1 MRGSGEYTVRLRLY
15 CRPDGYTWAGVNW
28 GSNSIS
34 AQGTELKNES
44 GETYVT
50 GHTADVQFDD
60 GEAKRET
67 WWWSSNN
74 YSRVRQAYSRGAH
87 PGFIQ
92 QLRDADTLTV
102 WANSESGTVKVDF
115 DVRNLNYALS
125 QQPEHCREPDAYS
138 KWVWDEWE
146 TRSGKASYSITLYSE
161 KADDIYLD
169 IYCRGDQTDHRAALV
184 DWGNRRPYVADD
196 TFEIRQTDGSLHSS
210 SHTARVRYG
219 HGTPQSESWQLFSP
233 EITARNRSLLG
244 GFVGDSVGKIARFR
258 QVDTVTIWTDA
269 GSDTIEAEFDVR
281 RLDKALARMDRH
293 CK

>member
-1 MRGSGEYTVRLRLY
+1 M
-15 CRPDGYTWAGVNW
+15 
-28 GSNSIS
+28 
-34 AQGTELKNES
+34 
-44 GETYVT
+44 
-50 GHTADVQFDD
+50 
-60 GEAKRET
+60 
-67 WWWSSNN
+67 
-74 YSRVRQAYSRGAH
+74 
-87 PGFIQ
+87 
-92 QLRDADTLTV
+92 
-102 WANSESGTVKVDF
+102 
-115 DVRNLNYALS
+115 
-125 QQPEHCREPDAYS
+125 
-138 KWVWDEWE
+138 
-146 TRSGKASYSITLYSE
+146 
-161 KADDIYLD
+161 
-169 IYCRGDQTDHRAALV
+169 

-210 SHTARVRYG
+210 SHTVRVRYG